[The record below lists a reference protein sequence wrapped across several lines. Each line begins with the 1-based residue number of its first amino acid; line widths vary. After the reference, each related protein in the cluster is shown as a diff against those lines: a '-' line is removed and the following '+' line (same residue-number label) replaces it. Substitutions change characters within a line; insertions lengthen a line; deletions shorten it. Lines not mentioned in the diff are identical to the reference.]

1 MMSAMLEA
9 AGPADISLETRE
21 AMEQS
26 RDSRRQLPSAAAAAA
41 HDQSEN
47 PQTMGAT
54 WVLWAVEIRQLSGM
68 ITEEKCPGLQYYK
81 PSVTRPA
88 FRPTGVKLKHP
99 DIC

>member
-9 AGPADISLETRE
+9 AGPTDISLETQE
-21 AMEQS
+21 AMEPLKRLMQ
-26 RDSRRQLPSAAAAAA
+26 AASFSSS
-41 HDQSEN
+41 HHTHQSEN
-47 PQTMGAT
+47 PQTMEAT